1 MGRYR
6 WLILAAGTLSAT
18 SLAAVQIGVS
28 AIAPDL
34 RDTFHLSLAQIG
46 IVLAAPNAGMTVTF
60 LAWGIL
66 TDRIG
71 ERPALTIGLVGAAL
85 SLVFAAKAH
94 TFGALVVALAATG
107 AFAASVNSASG
118 RAVMH
123 WFARDER
130 GLALGIRQASVPIGG
145 FFGAVALPAIV
156 SHGGVHAAFFVLA
169 ANCALWAVLAG
180 LVLRDR
186 QSDEHVAEELRSPMR
201 DARMWLLCG
210 SSALVLAG
218 QLAIMAF
225 VVLFLHDA
233 RGLSTARAAFV
244 LAAVQ
249 VGGAIARIVVGK
261 LSDRT
266 GRRIPLF
273 VRVSTLLAAALA
285 ATAVLVHAP
294 LVVLIPVL
302 VIAGTFGMS
311 WNGLSFTA
319 AAEAAG
325 ARRSG
330 AAIGFQQTVLAV
342 GGLVIPIWF
351 AALVSHASWRVAFLT
366 AAACSLAGALLL
378 RRLSAL

>member
-1 MGRYR
+1 VGRYR

-18 SLAAVQIGVS
+18 SLAAVQIGIS
-28 AIAPDL
+28 AITPEL
-34 RDTFHLSLAQIG
+34 RDTFHLSIAQIG

-85 SLVFAAKAH
+85 SLVVAAKAH
-94 TFGALVVALAATG
+94 TFGMLVVALAATG

-130 GLALGIRQASVPIGG
+130 GLALGIRQASVPLGG
-145 FFGAVALPAIV
+145 FAGALALPAIV
-156 SHGGVHAAFFVLA
+156 SHRGVHAAFFVLA
-169 ANCALWAVLAG
+169 ANCVLWALLAA

-186 QSDEHVAEELRSPMR
+186 ESDEHVAEELRSPLR
-201 DARMWLLCG
+201 DPRMWLLCW
-210 SSALVLAG
+210 SSTLVLAG
-218 QLAIMAF
+218 QLAIMAY

-233 RGLSTARAAFV
+233 RGLSTAHAAFV

-249 VGGAIARIVVGK
+249 VGGAIARIAVGR

-273 VRVSTLLAAALA
+273 VRVSTLLAGALA
-285 ATAVLVHAP
+285 AAAALVHAP

-302 VIAGTFGMS
+302 VIAGTLGMS

-325 ARRSG
+325 AHRSG
-330 AAIGFQQTVLAV
+330 AAIGFQQTVLAI
-342 GGLVIPIWF
+342 GGLIIPIGF
-351 AALVSHASWRVAFLT
+351 AALVSSASWRVAFLA

-378 RRLSAL
+378 RRLSFL

>member
-1 MGRYR
+1 VGRYR

-18 SLAAVQIGVS
+18 SLAAVQIGIS
-28 AIAPDL
+28 AITPEL
-34 RDTFHLSLAQIG
+34 RDAYDLSLAQIG
-46 IVLAAPNAGMTVTF
+46 VVLAAANAGMTLTF

-71 ERPALTIGLVGAAL
+71 ERLALTIGLLGASLAL
-85 SLVFAAKAH
+85 VIAAKAH
-94 TFGALVVALAATG
+94 TFGTLVLALVGTG

-130 GLALGIRQASVPIGG
+130 GLALGIRQASVPLGG
-145 FFGAVALPAIV
+145 FFGALALPAIV
-156 SHGGVHAAFFVLA
+156 SHGGVHAAFYTLA
-169 ANCALWAVLAG
+169 ANCAVWAVLAG
-180 LVLRDR
+180 LVLRER
-186 QSDEHVAEELRSPMR
+186 PSDEHVAEELRSPLR

-218 QLAIMAF
+218 QMAIMAY
-225 VVLFLHDA
+225 VVLFLHDT
-233 RGLSTARAAFV
+233 RGLSTTRAAFV

-249 VGGAIARIVVGK
+249 VGGAIGRIVAGR

-273 VRVSTLLAAALA
+273 VRISTLLAVALA
-285 ATAVLVHAP
+285 AAAALVHAP

-302 VIAGTFGMS
+302 VVAGTLGMS

-330 AAIGFQQTVLAV
+330 AAIGFQQTILAI
-342 GGLVIPIWF
+342 GGLIIPIWF
-351 AALVSHASWRVAFLT
+351 AGLVSSASWRVAFFA

>member
-1 MGRYR
+1 VGRYR

-18 SLAAVQIGVS
+18 SLAAVQIGIS
-28 AIAPDL
+28 AITPEL
-34 RDTFHLSLAQIG
+34 RDAYGLSLAQIG
-46 IVLAAPNAGMTVTF
+46 VVLAAANAGMVVTL
-60 LAWGIL
+60 LAWGII
-66 TDRIG
+66 TDRVG
-71 ERPALTIGLVGAAL
+71 ERLALTVGLAGAAV
-85 SLVFAAKAH
+85 SLFAAAATN

-130 GLALGIRQASVPIGG
+130 GLALGIRQASVPLGG
-145 FFGAVALPAIV
+145 FAGALALPAIV
-156 SHGGVHAAFFVLA
+156 SHHGVHAAFFALGMNCVLWALLA
-169 ANCALWAVLAG
+169 AV
-180 LVLRDR
+180 VLRERDV
-186 QSDEHVAEELRSPMR
+186 DEHVAEELRSPLR
-201 DARMWLLCG
+201 DARMWLLCW
-210 SSALVLAG
+210 SSSLVLAG
-218 QLAIMAF
+218 QLAIMSY

-233 RGLSTARAAFV
+233 RGLSTARAALV

-249 VGGAIARIVVGK
+249 VGGAAARILTGR

-273 VRVSTLLAAALA
+273 VRVSVLLAVSLAAA
-285 ATAVLVHAP
+285 AVLVHAP
-294 LVVLIPVL
+294 LVVLVPVL
-302 VIAGTFGMS
+302 VVAGTLGMS

-330 AAIGFQQTVLAV
+330 AAIGFQQTVLAI
-342 GGLVIPIWF
+342 GGLLIPIWF
-351 AALVSHASWRVAFLT
+351 AALVSSASWRVAFL
-366 AAACSLAGALLL
+366 AAAGCSLAGALLL